1 MTTNV
6 LLVGAGALGSIYAW
20 RLQEGGVHVTC
31 VCRSN
36 YSTVQSQGFSIGS
49 EAYGQHTYRPSRVV
63 SSVDEAVANGEV
75 YDFIIFCTKALPNLS
90 DNSHI
95 IAPAVSQSTIVM
107 LIQNGIGI
115 EEPFVERYPE
125 TPLVSVIAY
134 IDVSQPQSGT
144 IEHGNF
150 SILVMGLHNPA
161 KATPDV
167 QDRVE
172 KLNSVWNQ
180 NGVMCMM
187 VEHIQAFRWLKLVWN
202 ASFNTVSVVS
212 GGNNTREML
221 ADPHCKQLIRNI
233 MEEVYAIGE
242 AATGAPL
249 PVLQGKDSPD
259 AFIEDTENRQVPVEP
274 SMLMDFRAKRPMEH
288 DVILRRPLEVARK
301 LGISAPYM
309 EAVYAMLVM
318 VEKSLAKL

>member
-1 MTTNV
+1 MPTNV

-36 YSTVQSQGFSIGS
+36 YSTVQSQGFSISS
-49 EAYGQHTYRPSRVV
+49 EAYGQHTYHPSRVV
-63 SSVDEAVANGEV
+63 TSVDEAVADGKV

-95 IAPAVSQSTIVM
+95 IAPAVSQNTIIM

-115 EEPFVERYPE
+115 EEPFAERYPE

-134 IDVSQPQSGT
+134 IDVSQPQSGS
-144 IEHGNF
+144 IEHGNV
-150 SILVMGLHNPA
+150 SALVMGLHNPA
-161 KATPDV
+161 QATADV

-172 KLNSVWNQ
+172 RLSNAWNQ
-180 NGVMCMM
+180 NGVMCMV
-187 VEHIQAFRWLKLVWN
+187 VEHIQSFRWLKLVWN

-221 ADPHCKQLIRNI
+221 ADPRCKQLIRSI

-249 PVLQGKDSPD
+249 PVIQGKDSPD

-301 LGISAPYM
+301 LGINAPYM

-318 VEKSLAKL
+318 VEKTLVKL